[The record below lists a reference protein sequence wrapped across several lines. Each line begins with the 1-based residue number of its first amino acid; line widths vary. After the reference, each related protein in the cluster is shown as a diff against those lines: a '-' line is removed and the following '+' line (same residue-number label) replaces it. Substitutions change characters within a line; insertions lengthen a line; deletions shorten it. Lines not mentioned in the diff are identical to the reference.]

1 MNVKSAVRVLEV
13 LEYFDAVQRAA
24 SLSEIAAA
32 LGYPLSSTSM
42 LLHSLVER
50 GYLAQGEK
58 RAYRLTPR
66 VKLLGGWLSP
76 LLDANGPVAALMGW
90 VGAQCQQLVVLAVP
104 ETMQVRY
111 IRVVPATGTVR
122 MHVTPGAVRAL
133 PNSGFGRLFMSQ
145 MSDEE
150 VEQVLRAHNA
160 QQPSEASRLGA
171 AALRR
176 DLQAIRSTGYSVSF
190 DKVSPGA
197 GVVAVRLPVPIN
209 ETPLAVGIGGPSA
222 LIRSNATAYGALLQ
236 DGVRR
241 FCGPAIAAAVAAASA
256 SAFAAT
262 RAPRSARAQGAAA

>member
-1 MNVKSAVRVLEV
+1 MNVKSAVRVFEV
-13 LEYFDAVQRAA
+13 LEFFDAVQRAA

-42 LLHSLVER
+42 LLQSLVER

-76 LLDANGPVAALMGW
+76 LLDANGAVTSLMDW
-90 VGAQCQQLVVLAVP
+90 VGVQCQQLVVLAVP
-104 ETMQVRY
+104 ETLQVRY

-122 MHVTPGAVRAL
+122 MHVTPGAVRPL
-133 PNSGFGRLFMSQ
+133 PTSGFGRLFMSQ
-145 MSDEE
+145 MADEE
-150 VEQVLRAHNA
+150 VEQVLRSHNA
-160 QQPSEASRLGA
+160 QQPTEALRLGA

-197 GVVAVRLPVPIN
+197 GVVAVQLPVPLN

-222 LIRSNATAYGALLQ
+222 LIRANATAYGALLQ

-241 FCGPAIAAAVAAASA
+241 FCGPTTAAAT
-256 SAFAAT
+256 AAT
-262 RAPRSARAQGAAA
+262 ASSRAPRTARAQGASA